1 MTKNRFVAEV
11 TFKYAFVN
19 LKRKFCDYL
28 SQNTTEGL
36 NSELH
41 TLATLQKS
49 NSAMGVA
56 KVISF

>member
-1 MTKNRFVAEV
+1 MTENRFVAEV

-41 TLATLQKS
+41 TLLQLYKNQTRPWALQK
-49 NSAMGVA
+49 
-56 KVISF
+56 

>member
-41 TLATLQKS
+41 TLLKLYKNQTRPWALQK
-49 NSAMGVA
+49 
-56 KVISF
+56 